1 MDHIQTDA
9 DEVPMTLQNT
19 ETQDSCSDCD
29 TVRSESNSSSSEE
42 IEIDQDSQSDCESES
57 PVSDPFGAFTE
68 NEMTV
73 RAESLERETITKSFV
88 SGMGPAGGETRVLAV
103 HKNSSSGLT
112 RRARFDS
119 FRVFTEAVAR
129 KCGGNPNIKYG
140 WYGGSK
146 DEIAEILV
154 HGFSAKNEKA
164 GGRIQLVPVKFAL
177 DAAVGSGVDED
188 GMRHVLMCRVILG
201 KSELMPNGS
210 DQIRPR
216 SSEFD
221 SGVDSLVTPRKYIVW
236 SNLMNSH
243 ICPAYVVSFKAPGCL
258 EKYAAPPQKIISF
271 LDLLPVLAR
280 FLPPPKMAVLYQL
293 RDDYRDK
300 KISLAELHRKLKR
313 EVDGKVLASAMKLVT
328 PRQQGNAGAFPAPG
342 TVNLPHLMKVLPLL
356 LPASEMAV
364 VAKLRD
370 DYLAKKISLAEVSR
384 QVRLIVDKKVMASA
398 MKLMKPAQRSSG
410 LHRGAL
416 VMTALARFLPPSQM
430 KILGRLIMDFRAK
443 KISGD
448 ELDRKFKL
456 IVDDKVLA
464 SAIKLVTPSTQ
475 QRSNT
480 ASDIRDFLKVPN
492 SSIYFPALMPVFERS
507 LPPQKMALL
516 TKSLNDLKAKKITRP
531 QLIQRVKL
539 IVGNELLVSA
549 VKSYRSR
556 QQHV

>member
-1 MDHIQTDA
+1 MDHIQIDA

-68 NEMTV
+68 NEITV
-73 RAESLERETITKSFV
+73 RVEGLERETITKSFV
-88 SGMGPAGGETRVLAV
+88 SGMGPAGGETRVVAV

-154 HGFSAKNEKA
+154 HGFSAKNEKV

-258 EKYAAPPQKIISF
+258 EKYAAPPQKTISF

-280 FLPPPKMAVLYQL
+280 FLPPSKMAVLCQL
-293 RDDYRDK
+293 RDDYWDK
-300 KISLAELHRKLKR
+300 KITLAELHGKLKR
-313 EVDGKVLASAMKLVT
+313 EVDGKVLASAMRLVT
-328 PRQQGNAGAFPAPG
+328 PRQGNSGAFPAPG

-356 LPASEMAV
+356 LPASEMAI
-364 VAKLRD
+364 VAKSRD
-370 DYLAKKISLAEVSR
+370 DFLAKKISLAEVSR
-384 QVRLIVDKKVMASA
+384 QVRPIVDKKVMASA
-398 MKLMKPAQRSSG
+398 MKLMKPAQTSSG
-410 LHRGAL
+410 LHRGPL
-416 VMTALARFLPPSQM
+416 VMAALARFLPPSQM

-464 SAIKLVTPSTQ
+464 SALKLVTPSTQ

-480 ASDIRDFLKVPN
+480 ASDIRDLLKVPN

-507 LPPQKMALL
+507 LSPQKMALL

-531 QLIQRVKL
+531 QLLQRAKL
-539 IVGNELLVSA
+539 IVGNELLVAA
-549 VKSYRSR
+549 VKSYRSS